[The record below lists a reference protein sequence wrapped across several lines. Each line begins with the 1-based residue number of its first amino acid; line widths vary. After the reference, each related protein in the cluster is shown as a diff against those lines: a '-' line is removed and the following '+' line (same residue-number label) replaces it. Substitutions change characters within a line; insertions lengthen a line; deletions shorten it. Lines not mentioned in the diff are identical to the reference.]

1 MKFNFKMFFLSFE
14 STLKN
19 KMFDLNRR
27 DVVTDQ
33 ENS

>member
-1 MKFNFKMFFLSFE
+1 MKSNFKVVFLSFE

-19 KMFDLNRR
+19 KMFDLNGP

-33 ENS
+33 QNS